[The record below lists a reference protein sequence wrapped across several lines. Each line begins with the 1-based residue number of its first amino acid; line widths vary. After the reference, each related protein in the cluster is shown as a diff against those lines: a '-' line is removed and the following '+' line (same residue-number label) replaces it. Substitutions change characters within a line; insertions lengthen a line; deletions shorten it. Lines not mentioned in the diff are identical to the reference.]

1 MFFFFEE
8 VNISMYLRQ
17 TFLKYLQTQNH
28 WSSQCP
34 VIIPVLK
41 HVGKLLQNLNRS
53 KQCANCSLLKA
64 NTSICKQQLIL
75 KLVTSRVT
83 LIYTIQ
89 HQCWKEI
96 LLLLNLIQKLNSKSY
111 LRLRSRS
118 IKNTLE
124 AVRSAFTLCGR
135 FKISFSANSW

>member
-1 MFFFFEE
+1 MCKIFKE
-8 VNISMYLRQ
+8 VNISIYLRQ

-53 KQCANCSLLKA
+53 KQCANCSLLKE

-75 KLVTSRVT
+75 KLVTNRVT
-83 LIYTIQ
+83 LMYTIQ
-89 HQCWKEI
+89 HQSWKEI
-96 LLLLNLIQKLNSKSY
+96 LLLLNVIQKFNSKTHWK
-111 LRLRSRS
+111 L
-118 IKNTLE
+118 K
-124 AVRSAFTLCGR
+124 SAFTLCGR
-135 FKISFSANSW
+135 FKISFSVN